1 MEENQSAHSIYDVQS
16 QCVSFPVW
24 VKQRCSDWTE
34 HMSVKVRGH
43 ASRWPRKPWGRRVY
57 GVFKRN
63 IRWNKVSTFC
73 ARIITLETFACF
85 CGGSGRIW
93 VFKKTFPSFF
103 FFFFGCRGEG
113 WMKCGLAAERLATS
127 GSPRSFRRVCRPST
141 RSVGDCTP
149 ISQTRY
155 KSPPSLSTGKR
166 FWHADLTVYE
176 NMFIKILCN
185 ENKRAGGGVMWKS
198 FDPRLIKAW
207 CSYGANQG
215 EQLHPKI
222 WSGLW
227 F

>member
-63 IRWNKVSTFC
+63 ICWNKVSTFC

-103 FFFFGCRGEG
+103 FFFWVSWWRMDEMRPSGGAAG
-113 WMKCGLAAERLATS
+113 HLGLASLFPPGLQAIYAECRRLYPDQPNPLQVTAI
-127 GSPRSFRRVCRPST
+127 VK
-141 RSVGDCTP
+141 
-149 ISQTRY
+149 Y
-155 KSPPSLSTGKR
+155 
-166 FWHADLTVYE
+166 W
-176 NMFIKILCN
+176 
-185 ENKRAGGGVMWKS
+185 
-198 FDPRLIKAW
+198 
-207 CSYGANQG
+207 
-215 EQLHPKI
+215 
-222 WSGLW
+222 
-227 F
+227 